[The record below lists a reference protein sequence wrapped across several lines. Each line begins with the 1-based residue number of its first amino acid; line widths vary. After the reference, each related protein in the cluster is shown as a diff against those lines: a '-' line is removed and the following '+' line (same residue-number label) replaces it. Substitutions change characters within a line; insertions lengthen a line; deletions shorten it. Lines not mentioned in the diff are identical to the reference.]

1 MKNNP
6 YRFFKMKKFYAAFT
20 AMLSAWAISAAEPT
34 EPAPFPTAD
43 GSTVVSIF
51 SDAYTSQFK
60 FQTEY
65 ADWNSDQFETTK
77 TVITPFDD
85 IADEHVLFVDGLSTG
100 STQHNAQIALGS
112 CNLKGT
118 DKLHLDIYSPSD
130 NGIGEFSIYL
140 ISDWSKA
147 VSCGVWY
154 DFSEKNEFEDR
165 KSVV

>member
-85 IADEHVLFVDGLSTG
+85 IADEHVLFVDGRPST
-100 STQHNAQIALGS
+100 TH
-112 CNLKGT
+112 
-118 DKLHLDIYSPSD
+118 
-130 NGIGEFSIYL
+130 
-140 ISDWSKA
+140 
-147 VSCGVWY
+147 
-154 DFSEKNEFEDR
+154 R
-165 KSVV
+165 